1 MVATIE
7 TGVSGLDEVLN
18 GGLPET
24 AAVLVSGNPGAGKSI
39 LGLQYLHEGARDGN
53 RGIYLSFEERA
64 SDLETAAHEIGL
76 EEWGALV
83 DEGLITIYDK
93 RDLLDSEDIGTAVD
107 RVLDDI
113 TLEEYD
119 RLVLDSLSMFS
130 MFFEADRERRTYL
143 LRFMDILK
151 EAGVTSLLV
160 NEQSGIFPETEIGLE
175 NFLTDGNIYL
185 VQTPTQS
192 GVNRYLWVPKM
203 RRQNV
208 RTEIFPMDIEQ
219 GGIRV
224 HPDAA
229 GFAMMEEA
237 NFGFDR

>member
-1 MVATIE
+1 MVSTIE

-18 GGLPET
+18 GGLPAT
-24 AAVLVSGNPGAGKSI
+24 SAVLVSGNPGAGKSI
-39 LGLQYLHEGARDGN
+39 LGLQFLHEGTGN
-53 RGIYLSFEERA
+53 GKRGIYLSFEERA
-64 SDLETAAHEIGL
+64 SDIETAAHDLGL
-76 EEWGALV
+76 DAWADLV
-83 DEGLITIYDK
+83 ADDQISVYDK
-93 RDLLDSEDIGTAVD
+93 RDLLDDDDIGTAVD

-113 TLEEYD
+113 LLDEYD

-130 MFFEADRERRTYL
+130 MFFESDRERRTYL
-143 LRFMDILK
+143 LRFIDILK
-151 EAGVTSLLV
+151 ESGVTSLLI

-192 GVNRYLWVPKM
+192 GVNRYLWVPKL

-208 RTEIFPMDIEQ
+208 RTELFPMEIDH
-219 GGIRV
+219 GGICV

-229 GFAMMEEA
+229 GFAVMEESD
-237 NFGFDR
+237 FGFDR